1 MTNFDSLRAGATGP
15 LAYMA
20 RPQKPKELYALYPF
34 KDSLKDLSIYQR
46 DLSASVSYQT
56 NGIWDMEVGS
66 FTINI
71 GNLSEYTIDFFLCLK
86 NTGDTATFLTSQE
99 WKLTLSGWSNFNIL
113 NKNNGSICSVSAN
126 ANTILH
132 IAIAQKDGVL
142 YSWINGTFKGSYGS
156 GLQALTALNL
166 NNKGAFCN
174 MRIVSKCLQTSGT
187 CPVPGTYYTGY
198 EPLNGGG

>member
-1 MTNFDSLRAGATGP
+1 MPNFDALRSAIIGP

-20 RPQKPKELYALYPF
+20 RPQKPAALYALYPF

-46 DLSASVSYQT
+46 DISASVTYQT

-71 GNLSEYTIDFFLCLK
+71 GNLSEYTIDFFICLK
-86 NTGDTATFLTSQE
+86 HGTDTATFLTSQE
-99 WKLTLSGWSNFNIL
+99 WNLYLNGWSGFKVTNQGGGVIWNVTA
-113 NKNNGSICSVSAN
+113 GMG
-126 ANTILH
+126 TILH

-142 YSWINGTFKGSYGS
+142 YGWINGTYKGSYGS
-156 GLQALTALNL
+156 SLQALTALNL
-166 NNKGAFCN
+166 TNKGAFCN

-187 CPVPGTYYTGY
+187 FPVPATYYTGY